1 MRAVSP
7 PLYAECTQPWFTKY
21 IAPAGKWVHFVS
33 AHDDANSMVD
43 EIDPGQ
49 SFLRV
54 NVLRWREIFRMIE
67 TSSSNVDLIGPF
79 VVLICQG
86 RSTAT
91 AKRPPRSRLRPK
103 SRWRSF
109 HELELRMFH
118 RNPGYCLSSS
128 GSPAVLTM
136 TIRPDTDLG
145 RRAETHLATITATGN
160 FILFHASHRKLG
172 MSDRNRDNLLVGESR
187 KRVQEIIAD
196 NLSKA
201 GWSWGC
207 VSAVDSNRRTIWI
220 APRCARKR
228 GAAGRCAQSLR
239 PVQLIA

>member
-1 MRAVSP
+1 MVVAASRRRRARSGRAPRSSKIRSSGGLEAVSSNMNWKASRVRSISQTRWMRAVSP

-172 MSDRNRDNLLVGESR
+172 HV
-187 KRVQEIIAD
+187 
-196 NLSKA
+196 
-201 GWSWGC
+201 
-207 VSAVDSNRRTIWI
+207 
-220 APRCARKR
+220 
-228 GAAGRCAQSLR
+228 
-239 PVQLIA
+239 